1 LRKVDLALECNLSEG
16 AISGKWFGE
25 NLLCCFQVLS
35 QSKVTFAP
43 SVSMI
48 KKCIEALID
57 KQYIMRAQHA
67 ADEYSYVA

>member
-1 LRKVDLALECNLSEG
+1 VGFALEPNLSDD
-16 AISGKWFGE
+16 AVIGKWFGE
-25 NLLCCFQVLS
+25 NLLHCFQVLS
-35 QSKVTFAP
+35 QSKVSFAP